1 MAAQSGHLP
10 WASLLRLEAASL
22 HTEALDFAGAAAIAR
37 EELRG
42 PSLTQAG
49 RQRAMFELAFA
60 HLGLGEFDEAYA
72 AFTAPQLVAAA
83 GIEAMPWSGQV
94 LLRRGLGQLW
104 LARGKLDRA
113 HRDAEALHDL
123 AAAAADP
130 PLRASAARLL
140 ADEAA
145 AGGERADFVY
155 VFPEPLGPHRWRG
168 VTRAGG
174 LYRVYLIRSL
184 TGEVRLVREER
195 TALDDPRVAYAR
207 RSPLGRRL
215 EHFFKAP
222 VWSVE
227 GPEADARVHVDDLRF
242 RSILVDTG
250 PVFAY
255 TLPGVSPPV
264 PSGSRPAP

>member
-113 HRDAEALHDL
+113 HREAEALHDL

-140 ADEAA
+140 AEIALEEGRLSQAETFLRDALAA
-145 AGGERADFVY
+145 IEGYEVP
-155 VFPEPLGPHRWRG
+155 VVEWRI
-168 VTRAGG
+168 AA
-174 LYRVYLIRSL
+174 S
-184 TGEVRLVREER
+184 
-195 TALDDPRVAYAR
+195 A
-207 RSPLGRRL
+207 
-215 EHFFKAP
+215 
-222 VWSVE
+222 
-227 GPEADARVHVDDLRF
+227 ARVHGRLRH
-242 RSILVDTG
+242 RSDAEAARMRSAALVSRLADSFPPDHELRGSFLGHRSVREVLG
-250 PVFAY
+250 PR
-255 TLPGVSPPV
+255 GVGPR
-264 PSGSRPAP
+264 SRRRS

>member
-1 MAAQSGHLP
+1 MPARRLSRLRMHGRHEVEHVDLLAGPREQLREVLEAAVVLQTNHDVVPGDGPEVAFASEHLTAIDEGLRMAAQSGHLP

-113 HRDAEALHDL
+113 HREAEALHDL

-140 ADEAA
+140 AEIALEEGRLSQAETFLRDALAA
-145 AGGERADFVY
+145 IEGYEVPVVRGSFLGHRSVREV
-155 VFPEPLGPHRWRG
+155 LGPRG
-168 VTRAGG
+168 AGP
-174 LYRVYLIRSL
+174 RS
-184 TGEVRLVREER
+184 R
-195 TALDDPRVAYAR
+195 R
-207 RSPLGRRL
+207 RS
-215 EHFFKAP
+215 
-222 VWSVE
+222 
-227 GPEADARVHVDDLRF
+227 
-242 RSILVDTG
+242 
-250 PVFAY
+250 
-255 TLPGVSPPV
+255 
-264 PSGSRPAP
+264 